1 MILKTINLTQKY
13 GDHTAVDGI
22 NMDIEK
28 GSLTAVLG
36 PNGAGKSTTMR
47 MLTGIRKPSSGDIIY
62 APNTTIGVVFQSSVL
77 DNQLTV
83 KENLMIRTKQYR
95 QVGLKQVEI
104 LIHDLGLTQ
113 FAGQLYGT
121 LSGGQK
127 RRVDIARALL
137 NNPDILFLDE
147 PTTGLD
153 IQTRLAIWQL
163 LHDLQQSRQLTIVL
177 TTHYLDEADHAQ
189 QVYVVDHGQIIA
201 SGSANQIKQRYASN
215 QLTLFTPDARSL
227 SEKLPDNIGSQVI
240 NEHEILIKTG
250 NATEAITL
258 ITQYRSA
265 LTNFEY
271 RLGTMD
277 DAFVAL
283 TGKEM
288 R

>member
-227 SEKLPDNIGSQVI
+227 SEKLPDNSSSQVI

-250 NATEAITL
+250 NATEAISL
-258 ITQYRSA
+258 ITQHQSI

>member
-83 KENLMIRTKQYR
+83 KENLMIRAKQYR

-227 SEKLPDNIGSQVI
+227 SEKLPDNSSSQVI

-250 NATEAITL
+250 NATEAISL
-258 ITQYRSA
+258 ITQHQSI

>member
-83 KENLMIRTKQYR
+83 KENLMIRAKQYR

-113 FAGQLYGT
+113 FSGQLYGT

-177 TTHYLDEADHAQ
+177 TTHYLDEADYAQ

-250 NATEAITL
+250 NATEAISL
-258 ITQYRSA
+258 ITQHQSI

-271 RLGTMD
+271 CLGTMD

>member
-47 MLTGIRKPSSGDIIY
+47 MLTGISQPSSGDIIY

-83 KENLMIRTKQYR
+83 KENLMIRAKQYR

-227 SEKLPDNIGSQVI
+227 SEKLPDNSSSQVI

>member
-83 KENLMIRTKQYR
+83 KENLMIRAKQYR

-113 FAGQLYGT
+113 FSGQLYGT

-153 IQTRLAIWQL
+153 IQTRLSIWQL

-177 TTHYLDEADHAQ
+177 TTHYLDEADYAQ

-250 NATEAITL
+250 NATEAISL
-258 ITQYRSA
+258 ITQHQSI

>member
-83 KENLMIRTKQYR
+83 KENLMIRAKQYR

-113 FAGQLYGT
+113 FSGQLYGT

-163 LHDLQQSRQLTIVL
+163 LHDLQQTRQLTIVL

-227 SEKLPDNIGSQVI
+227 SEKLPDNSSSQVI

>member
-227 SEKLPDNIGSQVI
+227 SEKLPDNSSSQVI

>member
-1 MILKTINLTQKY
+1 MILKTINLTKKY

-83 KENLMIRTKQYR
+83 KENLMIRAKQYR

-227 SEKLPDNIGSQVI
+227 SEKLPDNSSSQVI

>member
-13 GDHTAVDGI
+13 GDNTAVDGI

-28 GSLTAVLG
+28 GNLTAVLG

-83 KENLMIRTKQYR
+83 KENLMIRAKQYR

-113 FAGQLYGT
+113 FSGQLYGT

-163 LHDLQQSRQLTIVL
+163 LHDLQQTRQLTIVL

-250 NATEAITL
+250 NATEAISL
-258 ITQYRSA
+258 ITQHQSI